1 MIVTTLYRPTEKKL
15 ALIYEVALVLFGSWL
30 IAIAAQIAI
39 PLPFSPVPITGQTF
53 AVLLVGALLG
63 GRLAALSG
71 MAYLAQGIA
80 GLPVFAAGTSGLS
93 RLLGPTG
100 GYLIG
105 FVIAAW
111 LVGTLAERG
120 WTLKIGSTLLAM
132 LFGNVV
138 IYLCGLPYL
147 ALFLGPEKALT
158 AGLYPFL
165 IGDVIKILLAT
176 LALPLGWKVVL
187 SFRGGTS

>member
-1 MIVTTLYRPTEKKL
+1 
-15 ALIYEVALVLFGSWL
+15 
-30 IAIAAQIAI
+30 
-39 PLPFSPVPITGQTF
+39 
-53 AVLLVGALLG
+53 
-63 GRLAALSG
+63 